1 MGSEKKEEISA
12 VQMNT
17 IVKENPKTKVK
28 SYLTLI
34 ILILVMIGLVFFMG
48 TIIPEFFV
56 LIIFLL
62 VLGLPVIILLRKKL
76 YNILPN
82 VIKDS
87 LVEIDNRKEDDTK
100 KTYSVSLYW
109 KQVLL
114 FIFIILLIIGSIDYL
129 KKFKNK
135 LAEKESYT
143 KFLGSYI
150 CVVIAGVALFEIE
163 NL

>member
-1 MGSEKKEEISA
+1 MSKEKKEEISA
-12 VQMNT
+12 VQMNA

-56 LIIFLL
+56 LLIFLL
-62 VLGLPVIILLRKKL
+62 ILGLPVIILLRKKF

-82 VIKDS
+82 VIKNS
-87 LVEIDNRKEDDTK
+87 LIEIDNRKEADTTK
-100 KTYSVSLYW
+100 SYSVSLFW

-114 FIFIILLIIGSIDYL
+114 FIFIVLLIIGSIDYL
-129 KKFKNK
+129 KKFKNNI
-135 LAEKESYT
+135 AEKKSYT
-143 KFLGSYI
+143 KFLGSYV
-150 CVVIAGVALFEIE
+150 CAVIAGVALFEIE